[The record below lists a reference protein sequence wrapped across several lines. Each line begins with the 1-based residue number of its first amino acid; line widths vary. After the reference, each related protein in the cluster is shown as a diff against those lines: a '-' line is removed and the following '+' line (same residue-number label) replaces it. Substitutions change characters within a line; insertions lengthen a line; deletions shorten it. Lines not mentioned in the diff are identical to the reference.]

1 MKKFILIFVLA
12 VFAGLSSF
20 SQVTKADLT
29 KAMADLN
36 ITEASF
42 ESFGFNNL
50 HSFYTDGT
58 NKKISSVYKKVNG
71 VWTNKVSFGENGV
84 VLESAKDGVESSRMF
99 FPYANISYF
108 EMTTTGFYITLKN

>member
-1 MKKFILIFVLA
+1 MKKFILIFV
-12 VFAGLSSF
+12 FAIIASFTSF

-29 KAMADLN
+29 KAMAELN

-42 ESFGFNNL
+42 ESLGFNNL

-58 NKKISSVYKKVNG
+58 NKKISNVYKKVNG
-71 VWTNKVSFGENGV
+71 EWTNKVYFADNGV
-84 VLESAKDGVESSRMF
+84 VLESAKNGVETSRQF
-99 FPYANISYF
+99 FPYTNISYF